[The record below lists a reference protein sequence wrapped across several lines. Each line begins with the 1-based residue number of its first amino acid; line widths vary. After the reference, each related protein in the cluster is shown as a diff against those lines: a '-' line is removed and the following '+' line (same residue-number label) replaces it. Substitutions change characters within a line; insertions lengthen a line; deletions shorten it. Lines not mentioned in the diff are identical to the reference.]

1 MNDSV
6 KFNADY
12 LKDFEYNWNCTKYYT
27 SIIDK
32 TDARKFLINV
42 LENWDQVN
50 DDAKSIWL
58 DLIERAGFYPYYID
72 KIESIEN
79 YNQSLQSSIRSAF
92 FKSDFLNG
100 IYFHEQQK
108 EIERAVSL
116 KKNVAVSAPTSFC

>member
-6 KFNADY
+6 KFNAEY

-58 DLIERAGFYPYYID
+58 DLIERAGLY
-72 KIESIEN
+72 E
-79 YNQSLQSSIRSAF
+79 
-92 FKSDFLNG
+92 
-100 IYFHEQQK
+100 
-108 EIERAVSL
+108 
-116 KKNVAVSAPTSFC
+116 

>member
-42 LENWDQVN
+42 LEHWDQVN
-50 DDAKSIWL
+50 NDAKS
-58 DLIERAGFYPYYID
+58 
-72 KIESIEN
+72 N
-79 YNQSLQSSIRSAF
+79 
-92 FKSDFLNG
+92 
-100 IYFHEQQK
+100 
-108 EIERAVSL
+108 
-116 KKNVAVSAPTSFC
+116 